1 MKEALKKY
9 LDENLIVEKKSK
21 VKFHKTLLLDKIKN
35 IFTEECDDYNDEI
48 KVEQIK
54 KEVSKLPDEPKGKTD
69 SSVKYSLDWDAC
81 LLEEEKERSS
91 TDISTFIEQ
100 AEHYSDF
107 QTLLFKMIDDRELK
121 DSDVYNKVHIDRRL
135 FSKIRSNKDYH
146 PSKET
151 VLLLAFALEL
161 SESEMEQLLDSAS
174 YSLPRNNKYDLIIR
188 FCFINKIYNI
198 MNVNDL
204 LDEHNCELFSY

>member
-1 MKEALKKY
+1 MKDALRKY
-9 LDENLIVEKKSK
+9 IDENLIINDSFIQSNVM
-21 VKFHKTLLLDKIKN
+21 FDL
-35 IFTEECDDYNDEI
+35 EEC
-48 KVEQIK
+48 
-54 KEVSKLPDEPKGKTD
+54 LF
-69 SSVKYSLDWDAC
+69 
-81 LLEEEKERSS
+81 EEKAASPIFFGEKLKKARTQS
-91 TDISTFIEQ
+91 DISTFIEQ
-100 AEHYSDF
+100 AQQYSDF

-161 SESEMEQLLDSAS
+161 NESEMEQLLDSAS
-174 YSLPRNNKYDLIIR
+174 YSLPRNNHYDLIIR

-204 LDEHNCELFSY
+204 LDEYNCQLFSY